1 MSGKKVDMT
10 ADPAWAVLLK
20 EHKEL
25 EGVDLARFT
34 FELDEDLVKI
44 EELVSTIYGTSKRA

>member
-1 MSGKKVDMT
+1 MT
-10 ADPAWAVLLK
+10 DDPAWAVLLK
-20 EHKEL
+20 EHSGL

-44 EELVSTIYGTSKRA
+44 EELVPTIYGTSKRA